1 LLCQLLGSYWKL
13 LDNLLERLFVQSERY
28 EDFAVTGLMA
38 YQLAVAAIGA
48 TAVCELTSF
57 AIRQE

>member
-1 LLCQLLGSYWKL
+1 
-13 LDNLLERLFVQSERY
+13 ERLFVQSERY

-57 AIRQE
+57 AIRQG

>member
-1 LLCQLLGSYWKL
+1 
-13 LDNLLERLFVQSERY
+13 
-28 EDFAVTGLMA
+28 MA

-57 AIRQE
+57 AIRQEYGMTYL

>member
-1 LLCQLLGSYWKL
+1 
-13 LDNLLERLFVQSERY
+13 
-28 EDFAVTGLMA
+28 MA

>member
-1 LLCQLLGSYWKL
+1 
-13 LDNLLERLFVQSERY
+13 V
-28 EDFAVTGLMA
+28 MA

-48 TAVCELTSF
+48 TAVFDLTTF